1 MLIKTIWTLVL
12 VVFSLIL
19 VASLSPDDVSDRFKG
34 IVAVVFCV
42 ALVGL
47 FLTILALIWTT

>member
-1 MLIKTIWTLVL
+1 VL